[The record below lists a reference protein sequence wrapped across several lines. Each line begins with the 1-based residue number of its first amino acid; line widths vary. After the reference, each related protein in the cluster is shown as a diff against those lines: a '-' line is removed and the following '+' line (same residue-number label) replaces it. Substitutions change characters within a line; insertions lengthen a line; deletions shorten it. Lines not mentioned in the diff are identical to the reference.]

1 MSEAKASKELS
12 VFIEPGVERPHVII
26 VMGKGGVGKT
36 TISIRIAYELS
47 RRGHRVLLASLDPAK
62 HLLEYLEVPRP
73 LVVKE
78 VEPRLYAIQY
88 EVDRYARKLSE
99 EYSLL
104 LRRLIPA
111 LTAISADD
119 VVKAIR
125 DSPGFEEEVFLR
137 ILSELYQRDDVDF
150 VVVDTPPTGIAL
162 RVVTLPRVHLFWIRR
177 LKELRERIVSIRY
190 AIANAMGRRE
200 EIRDPVLDKLEEMED
215 RYNRLWDSIR
225 STKRTSFV
233 IVATPEPLPIYEA
246 RMVFERIGEIG
257 SRVKMLVLNKML
269 AEKAKIIGVEEVEE
283 REAREAEK
291 ICCST
296 EPPAYLALVRHV
308 EKPPSR
314 LEDVAGLDK
323 TITVLQPRCR

>member
-1 MSEAKASKELS
+1 MSRKLS
-12 VFIEPGVERPHVII
+12 VFLEQGFEKPHIII

-36 TISIRIAYELS
+36 TVSIRLAYELS
-47 RRGHRVLLASLDPAK
+47 KSGYRVLLASLDPAK
-62 HLLEYLEVPRP
+62 HLLEYLEVPKP

-88 EVDRYARKLSE
+88 EVDKYARKLSE

-137 ILSELYQRDDVDF
+137 ILSELYQRSDMDF

-200 EIRDPVLDKLEEMED
+200 EIRDPVLDKLEEMEK
-215 RYNRLWDSIR
+215 RYQELWESIR

-246 RMVFERIGEIG
+246 RMVFDRIREIG
-257 SRVKMLVLNKML
+257 SRVKMLVLNKVL
-269 AEKAKIIGVEEVEE
+269 AEKAKIIGVEDVEK
-283 REAREAEK
+283 RQLSEAEK
-291 ICCST
+291 ICCSIK
-296 EPPAYLALVRHV
+296 PPAYLAIVRHI

-314 LEDVAGLDK
+314 LEDVARLDEA
-323 TITVLQPRCR
+323 ISVVEPSCG

>member
-1 MSEAKASKELS
+1 MSRKLS
-12 VFIEPGVERPHVII
+12 VFLEQGFEKPHIII

-36 TISIRIAYELS
+36 TVSIRLAYELS
-47 RRGHRVLLASLDPAK
+47 KSGYRVLLASLDPAK
-62 HLLEYLEVPRP
+62 HLLEYLEVPKP

-88 EVDRYARKLSE
+88 EVDKYARKLSE

-137 ILSELYQRDDVDF
+137 ILSELYQRSDMDF

-200 EIRDPVLDKLEEMED
+200 EIRDPVLDKLEEMEK
-215 RYNRLWDSIR
+215 RYQELWESIR

-246 RMVFERIGEIG
+246 RMVFDRIREIG
-257 SRVKMLVLNKML
+257 SRVKMLVLNKVL
-269 AEKAKIIGVEEVEE
+269 AEKAKIIGVEDVEK
-283 REAREAEK
+283 RQLSEAEK
-291 ICCST
+291 ICCSVK
-296 EPPAYLALVRHV
+296 PPAYLAIVRHI

-314 LEDVAGLDK
+314 LEDVARLDEA
-323 TITVLQPRCR
+323 ISVVEPSCG

>member
-1 MSEAKASKELS
+1 MARLS
-12 VFIEPGVERPHVII
+12 VFLEQGLERPHVII

-36 TISIRIAYELS
+36 TVSIRIAYELS
-47 RRGHRVLLASLDPAK
+47 RSGHRVLLASLDPAK
-62 HLLEYLEVPRP
+62 HLLEYLEVPKP

-78 VEPRLYAIQY
+78 VEPRLYAVQY

-104 LRRLIPA
+104 LRRLVPA
-111 LTAISADD
+111 LTAVSADD

-137 ILSELYQRDDVDF
+137 ILSELYQRTDVDF

-162 RVVTLPRVHLFWIRR
+162 RVVMLPRVHLFWIRR
-177 LKELRERIVSIRY
+177 LRELRERIVSIRY
-190 AIANAMGRRE
+190 AIANAMGRKE

-215 RYNRLWDSIR
+215 RYRRLWDNIR
-225 STKRTSFV
+225 SPKRTSFV

-246 RMVFERIGEIG
+246 RMVFDRVREIG
-257 SRVKMLVLNKML
+257 SRVKMLVLNKVL
-269 AEKAKIIGVEEVEE
+269 AEKASIIGVKEVEE
-283 REAREAEK
+283 KQVAEAEK

-296 EPPAYLALVRHV
+296 QPPAYLALIRHA

-314 LEDVAGLDK
+314 LEDVAELDSF
-323 TITVLQPRCR
+323 IEVVEPGCR

>member
-1 MSEAKASKELS
+1 MAKKLS
-12 VFIEPGVERPHVII
+12 VFLEQGLEKPHIII

-36 TISIRIAYELS
+36 TVSIRLAYELS
-47 RRGHRVLLASLDPAK
+47 KNGYRVLLASLDPAK
-62 HLLEYLEVPRP
+62 HLLEYLEVPKP

-137 ILSELYQRDDVDF
+137 ILSELYQRSDMDF

-200 EIRDPVLDKLEEMED
+200 EIRDPVLDKLEEMEK
-215 RYNRLWDSIR
+215 RYQELWDSIR
-225 STKRTSFV
+225 STRRTSFV

-246 RMVFERIGEIG
+246 RMVFERIREIG
-257 SRVKMLVLNKML
+257 SRVKMLVLNKVL
-269 AEKAKIIGVEEVEE
+269 AEKAKIIGVEDVEKKQLG
-283 REAREAEK
+283 EAEK
-291 ICCST
+291 ICCSV

-314 LEDVAGLDK
+314 LEDVAGLDEA
-323 TITVLQPRCR
+323 ISVIEPSCG

>member
-1 MSEAKASKELS
+1 MSRKLS
-12 VFIEPGVERPHVII
+12 VFLEQGFEKPHIII

-36 TISIRIAYELS
+36 TVSIRLAYELS
-47 RRGHRVLLASLDPAK
+47 KSGYHVLLASLDPAK
-62 HLLEYLEVPRP
+62 HLLEYLEVPKP

-88 EVDRYARKLSE
+88 EVDKYARKLSE

-137 ILSELYQRDDVDF
+137 ILSELYQRSDVDF

-200 EIRDPVLDKLEEMED
+200 EMRDPVLDKLEEMEK
-215 RYNRLWDSIR
+215 RYQELWESIR

-246 RMVFERIGEIG
+246 RMVFERIREIG
-257 SRVKMLVLNKML
+257 SRVKMLVLNKVL
-269 AEKAKIIGVEEVEE
+269 AEKAKIIGVEDVEKKQLG
-283 REAREAEK
+283 EAEK
-291 ICCST
+291 ICCSI

-314 LEDVAGLDK
+314 LEDVAGLDEA
-323 TITVLQPRCR
+323 ISVIEPSCG